1 MSKPFLVIGAFIIWA
16 AGSTYWYDCKVKRV
30 CGAKVNPITA
40 NGASTPVS
48 RPVSRPDARPD
59 APLPAAAPSPAVTPA
74 VTPAPAAS
82 ASMAAPAVTPTT
94 ANAAPAPGPIS
105 FMWADPGPIMSS
117 AFADYKKGE
126 VAKLKENEQLEII
139 GLYSAAEQTTAGNP
153 TPNVGL
159 ARAEKTAALFSD
171 SLPKERTKLSARL
184 VTDDAA
190 AEANKRANFFASVEI
205 RSVPGS
211 VAKPAQTVADAASK
225 AAPAPIAPPPAP
237 IVTRP
242 ITVAKTPAA
251 AREGTSSGTSSGK
264 TALAPIPIRF
274 RIRTTDRGPD
284 PAIDAYLEKVAAS
297 IKSGSRASVTGFTDG
312 RGNTDA
318 NRKLAKARAES
329 IRKEL
334 IALGAPADR
343 IEITA
348 KGSESP
354 TADNDT
360 IEGRHNNRRVEITLK

>member
-1 MSKPFLVIGAFIIWA
+1 MSKPLLVIGAFIIWA
-16 AGSTYWYDCKVKRV
+16 VGSTYWYDCKVKRV
-30 CGAKVNPITA
+30 CGAKINPITV
-40 NGASTPVS
+40 NVASTPLS
-48 RPVSRPDARPD
+48 RPI
-59 APLPAAAPSPAVTPA
+59 APPPAAPAPPATPA
-74 VTPAPAAS
+74 VSNSTAI
-82 ASMAAPAVTPTT
+82 PAVSPPAT
-94 ANAAPAPGPIS
+94 AQSATNAATNAAPTPGPIS

-117 AFADYKKGE
+117 AFADYKKSE

-139 GLYSAAEQTTAGNP
+139 GLYSAAEQITAGNP
-153 TPNVGL
+153 APNVGV

-184 VTDDAA
+184 VTDDVAT
-190 AEANKRANFFASVEI
+190 EANKRANFFASVEI
-205 RSVPGS
+205 RGVPASVT
-211 VAKPAQTVADAASK
+211 KPAQTVADATAKSLSAPPAA
-225 AAPAPIAPPPAP
+225 AAPAPAAPPAP
-237 IVTRP
+237 IVTKP
-242 ITVAKTPAA
+242 ITVAKAPPAETTA
-251 AREGTSSGTSSGK
+251 K
-264 TALAPIPIRF
+264 TALTPIPIRF
-274 RIRTTDRGPD
+274 HIRTTDRGAD

-297 IKSGSRASVTGFTDG
+297 IKTGSRASVTGFTDG

-343 IEITA
+343 IEVTA

>member
-1 MSKPFLVIGAFIIWA
+1 MSKPLLVIGAFIIWA
-16 AGSTYWYDCKVKRV
+16 VGSTYWYDCKVKRV
-30 CGAKVNPITA
+30 CGAKINPITV
-40 NGASTPVS
+40 NVASTPLS
-48 RPVSRPDARPD
+48 RPI
-59 APLPAAAPSPAVTPA
+59 APPAAAPAPILPIAPPATPA
-74 VTPAPAAS
+74 VSTSTAIPAVSQSATAQSATNAAAS
-82 ASMAAPAVTPTT
+82 AAST
-94 ANAAPAPGPIS
+94 PGPIS

-126 VAKLKENEQLEII
+126 VAKLKENEQLEIV

-159 ARAEKTAALFSD
+159 TRAEKTAALFSD

-190 AEANKRANFFASVEI
+190 TEANKRANFFASVEI
-205 RSVPGS
+205 RGVPAS
-211 VAKPAQTVADAASK
+211 VAKPAQAVADASAKSQPAA
-225 AAPAPIAPPPAP
+225 AAPAAPLAP
-237 IVTRP
+237 IITKP
-242 ITVAKTPAA
+242 ITVAKAPAA
-251 AREGTSSGTSSGK
+251 ESTAK
-264 TALAPIPIRF
+264 TALTPIPIRF
-274 RIRTTDRGPD
+274 HIRTTDRGAD

-297 IKSGSRASVTGFTDG
+297 IKAGSRASVSGFTDG

-343 IEITA
+343 IEVTA

>member
-1 MSKPFLVIGAFIIWA
+1 MSKPFLVIGAFIIWVV
-16 AGSTYWYDCKVKRV
+16 GSTYWYDCKVKRV
-30 CGAKVNPITA
+30 CGAKVNPITVNA
-40 NGASTPVS
+40 ASTPLS
-48 RPVSRPDARPD
+48 RPI
-59 APLPAAAPSPAVTPA
+59 APPAAAPAPISPIAPPATPA
-74 VTPAPAAS
+74 VSTSTTVPAVSQPATAQS
-82 ASMAAPAVTPTT
+82 ATNAATSAAPT
-94 ANAAPAPGPIS
+94 PGPIS
-105 FMWADPGPIMSS
+105 FMWADPGPVMSS

-126 VAKLKENEQLEII
+126 VAKLKENEQLEIV

-159 ARAEKTAALFSD
+159 TRAEKTAALFSD

-184 VTDDAA
+184 VTDDVAT
-190 AEANKRANFFASVEI
+190 EANKRANFFASVEI
-205 RSVPGS
+205 RGIPASVT
-211 VAKPAQTVADAASK
+211 KPAQTVADAAAKSPP
-225 AAPAPIAPPPAP
+225 AAAAPPAP
-237 IVTRP
+237 IITKP
-242 ITVAKTPAA
+242 ITVAKAPAA
-251 AREGTSSGTSSGK
+251 ESTPK
-264 TALAPIPIRF
+264 TALTPIPIRF
-274 RIRTTDRGPD
+274 HIRTTDRGAD

-297 IKSGSRASVTGFTDG
+297 IKAGSRASVTGFTDG
-312 RGNTDA
+312 RGSTDA

-343 IEITA
+343 IEVTA

>member
-1 MSKPFLVIGAFIIWA
+1 
-16 AGSTYWYDCKVKRV
+16 
-30 CGAKVNPITA
+30 
-40 NGASTPVS
+40 
-48 RPVSRPDARPD
+48 
-59 APLPAAAPSPAVTPA
+59 
-74 VTPAPAAS
+74 
-82 ASMAAPAVTPTT
+82 MAAPAVTPAT

-126 VAKLKENEQLEII
+126 IAKLKENEQLEII

-184 VTDDAA
+184 VTDDTA

-205 RSVPGS
+205 RGVPGS
-211 VAKPAQTVADAASK
+211 VAKPAQTVAEAESK
-225 AAPAPIAPPPAP
+225 TAPAPAAPPPAP
-237 IVTRP
+237 IVTKP
-242 ITVAKTPAA
+242 ITVAKAPAA
-251 AREGTSSGTSSGK
+251 ASESTSSGK
-264 TALAPIPIRF
+264 TALTPIPIRF
-274 RIRTTDRGPD
+274 HIRTTDRGPD